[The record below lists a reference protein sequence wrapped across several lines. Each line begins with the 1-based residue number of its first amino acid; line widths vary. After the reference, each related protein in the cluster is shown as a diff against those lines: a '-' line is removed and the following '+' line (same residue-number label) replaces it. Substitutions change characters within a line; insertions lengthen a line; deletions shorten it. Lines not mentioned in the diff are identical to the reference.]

1 MEHIGTSTNGK
12 GKNTGRGRMDA
23 EKQPAVKKPQIIAES
38 ADEGAELY
46 AKAKKATEKFADFV
60 NERAE
65 AAGYLAG
72 PVRKI
77 YIAKAGEKLE
87 EEHRKCEQQLELFKA
102 VAE

>member
-1 MEHIGTSTNGK
+1 
-12 GKNTGRGRMDA
+12 MDA
-23 EKQPAVKKPQIIAES
+23 EKQPAVKKAELVAKN

-46 AKAKKATEKFADFV
+46 SKAKKAAEKFADFV
-60 NERAE
+60 NSTAE

-77 YIAKAGEKLE
+77 FIAKAGEKLE